1 MTAAEWM
8 APWAPPSSA
17 AYAAPPAAQQQGCQN
32 YPSGMVALQQVDYCN
47 GMQYYSQDAS
57 AAYAASALVGSA
69 GAARASLVRTFARAS
84 AC

>member
-17 AYAAPPAAQQQGCQN
+17 AYAAAPAAQQGCQG
-32 YPSGMVALQQVDYCN
+32 YPSGMALQQVDYCN

-57 AAYAASALVGSA
+57 AAAYAASALVGSA
-69 GAARASLVRTFARAS
+69 GAARASLVRSFARAS
-84 AC
+84 GC

>member
-1 MTAAEWM
+1 
-8 APWAPPSSA
+8 
-17 AYAAPPAAQQQGCQN
+17 
-32 YPSGMVALQQVDYCN
+32 
-47 GMQYYSQDAS
+47 MQYYSQDAS